1 MLLSRSLQHF
11 LFHFQLY
18 DKINTQTATP
28 VRPPP
33 SDAVYKTGEVSGDL
47 KTAYPVCP
55 SPHDAVHQTREVSH
69 SECSPLLYNILN
81 ILKKKVCECK

>member
-1 MLLSRSLQHF
+1 MLLSRSLKHF
-11 LFHFQLY
+11 SFPFQLY

-33 SDAVYKTGEVSGDL
+33 SDAVYKTREVSGDL

-69 SECSPLLYNILN
+69 SECSPLFPSVI
-81 ILKKKVCECK
+81 